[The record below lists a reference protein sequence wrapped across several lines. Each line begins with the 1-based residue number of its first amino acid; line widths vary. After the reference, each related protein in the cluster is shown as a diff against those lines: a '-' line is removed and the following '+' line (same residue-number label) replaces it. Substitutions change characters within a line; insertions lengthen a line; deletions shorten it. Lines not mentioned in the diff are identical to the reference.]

1 MFNLELVSDYIG
13 WIMVVVSFAYLVI
26 NPLVRS
32 FTKINTTL
40 IEINTVLAIMT
51 RDLED
56 SKQDRK
62 DIREILKE
70 LDRRIEA
77 IDRVV
82 AVHIEKGEYNDGI
95 K

>member
-1 MFNLELVSDYIG
+1 MFNLELMADYVG
-13 WIMVVVSFAYLVI
+13 WVMVVIAFVSLII

-32 FTKINTTL
+32 FTKINATL
-40 IEINTVLAIMT
+40 IEINTVLAILS

-62 DIREILKE
+62 DIHGVLKD

-82 AVHIEKGEYNDGI
+82 AVHIDKLSRRSE
-95 K
+95 

>member
-1 MFNLELVSDYIG
+1 MFNLELVSDYLG
-13 WIMVVVSFAYLVI
+13 WIMVVLSFASLVI

-32 FTKINTTL
+32 FTKINATL
-40 IEINTVLAIMT
+40 IEINTVLAILT

-56 SKQDRK
+56 SKEDRK
-62 DIREILKE
+62 DIREALKE

-82 AVHIEKGEYNDGI
+82 AVQVDKLSRRSE
-95 K
+95 

>member
-13 WIMVVVSFAYLVI
+13 WIMVVVSFAALI
-26 NPLVRS
+26 IHPLVRS
-32 FTKINTTL
+32 FTKINATL
-40 IEINTVLAIMT
+40 IEINTVLAILS

-62 DIREILKE
+62 DIHGVLKD

-82 AVHIEKGEYNDGI
+82 AVHIDKLSRRSE
-95 K
+95 

>member
-13 WIMVVVSFAYLVI
+13 WVTVVVTFAALII
-26 NPLVRS
+26 NPLVRA
-32 FTKINTTL
+32 FTKINATL
-40 IEINTVLAIMT
+40 IEINTVLAILT

-62 DIREILKE
+62 DIHETLKE
-70 LDRRIEA
+70 FDRRIET

-82 AVHIEKGEYNDGI
+82 AVHIEKLSRRSE
-95 K
+95 

>member
-13 WIMVVVSFAYLVI
+13 WIMVVVSFAALII

-32 FTKINTTL
+32 FTKINATL
-40 IEINTVLAIMT
+40 IEINTVLAILS

-62 DIREILKE
+62 DIHGVLKD

-82 AVHIEKGEYNDGI
+82 AVHIDKLSRRSE
-95 K
+95 